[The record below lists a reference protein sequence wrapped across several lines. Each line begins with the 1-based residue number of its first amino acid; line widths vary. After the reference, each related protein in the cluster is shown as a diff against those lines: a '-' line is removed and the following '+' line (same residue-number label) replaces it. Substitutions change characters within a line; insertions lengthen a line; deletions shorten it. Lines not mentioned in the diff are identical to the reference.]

1 MSANREELLSKS
13 ETLNGYSMFVEHV
26 RSNQGNGMDLRNS
39 IGEAIKWGI
48 DEGTLTAFLA
58 QHGSEVQNMLYTE
71 FNIDIAKEVWQEEA
85 REDAYAE
92 GEARGKAE
100 GEAETKIKM
109 ARVLLALNI
118 PVETIQKA
126 SGMTQD
132 EIEKLRES
140 I

>member
-1 MSANREELLSKS
+1 
-13 ETLNGYSMFVEHV
+13 
-26 RSNQGNGMDLRNS
+26 MDLRNS

-48 DEGTLTAFLA
+48 NEGILTAFLA

-85 REDAYAE
+85 REDAFAE
-92 GEARGKAE
+92 GEAVGEARGEARGKAE
-100 GEAETKIKM
+100 GKAEGEAETQIKM
-109 ARVLLALNI
+109 ARVLLALNV

-126 SGMTQD
+126 SGMTQE

-140 I
+140 N